1 VWGCH
6 CYRGS
11 GYPKK
16 KAAMKYISHKEIF
29 GYFMIGLGIGFAGY
43 VLPFSCFPL
52 APSLRLSLDLKC
64 ETPKSVGNNIV
75 KEGVFR

>member
-1 VWGCH
+1 VGCR
-6 CYRGS
+6 CNQGS

-29 GYFMIGLGIGFAGY
+29 SYFMIGLGIDFAGY
-43 VLPFSCFPL
+43 VLPFPL

-75 KEGVFR
+75 REGVFR